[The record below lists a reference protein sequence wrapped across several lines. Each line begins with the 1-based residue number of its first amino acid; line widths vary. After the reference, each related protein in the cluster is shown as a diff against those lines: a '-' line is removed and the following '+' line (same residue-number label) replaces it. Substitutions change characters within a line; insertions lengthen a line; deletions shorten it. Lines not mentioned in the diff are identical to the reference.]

1 MTPVEHLGRAVMW
14 IAALFAVIFLMTPLV
29 VTVAV
34 SFGSSSVFSLPPP
47 DWSMRWYD
55 SLAGTRGLWPALL
68 TSIEVAA
75 FSTVV
80 AVVLGTLCAIALV
93 RGRFPGRDAI
103 ATFLVSPLMLPGL
116 VVGIAMLQGFKA
128 AGLREAYSSLLIA
141 HVIITLPYV
150 VRTVLGALSLFDFS
164 LIDAARTLGC
174 SYPRAIVRVL
184 VPGLGP
190 AFLTSGMFA
199 FLASMDN
206 YPISIFFTDAWT
218 KTLPIQ
224 MLQYVEE
231 NPDPTIAA
239 ISAGLVLLA
248 ILVLIIGDRLV
259 TGDLILTLDAADRVL
274 HGGAIAV
281 ADRTIVDIGTADE
294 LGRRW
299 TAAKTIDG
307 KGRIVMPGLVNVHN
321 HTPLMITR
329 GMIEDIGFA
338 PMYTPGIPQG
348 HWLTE
353 EDAYVLS
360 SLGMYEL
367 LRAGCTTVVDF
378 YRYPSAC

>member
-1 MTPVEHLGRAVMW
+1 MW
-14 IAALFAVIFLMTPLV
+14 AAALFTVIFLMTPLV

-80 AVVLGTLCAIALV
+80 ALALGTLCAIALV

-174 SYPRAIVRVL
+174 SYPKAIIRVL

-231 NPDPTIAA
+231 RPDPTIAA

-248 ILVLIIGDRLV
+248 VVALVIGDRLV
-259 TGDLILTLDAADRVL
+259 GLRKLAD
-274 HGGAIAV
+274 
-281 ADRTIVDIGTADE
+281 
-294 LGRRW
+294 
-299 TAAKTIDG
+299 
-307 KGRIVMPGLVNVHN
+307 
-321 HTPLMITR
+321 
-329 GMIEDIGFA
+329 F
-338 PMYTPGIPQG
+338 
-348 HWLTE
+348 
-353 EDAYVLS
+353 
-360 SLGMYEL
+360 
-367 LRAGCTTVVDF
+367 
-378 YRYPSAC
+378 

>member
-1 MTPVEHLGRAVMW
+1 MTAAERLARAGMW
-14 IAALFAVIFLMTPLV
+14 MAALFTVVFLTTPLV

-34 SFGSSSVFSLPPP
+34 SLGSSSVFTLPPP
-47 DWSMRWYD
+47 GWSLRWYER
-55 SLAGTRGLWPALL
+55 LADTRGLVPSLV
-68 TSIEVAA
+68 TSLQVAA
-75 FSTVV
+75 FSTAV
-80 AVVLGTLCAIALV
+80 ALALGTLCAIALV
-93 RGRFPGRDAI
+93 RGRFPGRDGI

-128 AGLREAYSSLLIA
+128 IGLREAYVSLLVA
-141 HVIITLPYV
+141 HVVITLPYV

-174 SYPRAIVRVL
+174 SYPAALVRVL
-184 VPGLGP
+184 VPALGP

-248 ILVLIIGDRLV
+248 ILALIVGDRLV
-259 TGDLILTLDAADRVL
+259 GLRKLAD
-274 HGGAIAV
+274 
-281 ADRTIVDIGTADE
+281 
-294 LGRRW
+294 
-299 TAAKTIDG
+299 
-307 KGRIVMPGLVNVHN
+307 
-321 HTPLMITR
+321 
-329 GMIEDIGFA
+329 F
-338 PMYTPGIPQG
+338 
-348 HWLTE
+348 
-353 EDAYVLS
+353 
-360 SLGMYEL
+360 
-367 LRAGCTTVVDF
+367 
-378 YRYPSAC
+378 